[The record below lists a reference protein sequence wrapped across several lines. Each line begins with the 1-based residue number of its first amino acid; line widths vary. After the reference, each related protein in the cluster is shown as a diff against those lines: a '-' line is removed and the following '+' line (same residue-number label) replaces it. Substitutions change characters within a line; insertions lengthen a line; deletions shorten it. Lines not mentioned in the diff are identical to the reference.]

1 MAFGNVL
8 LDISVELHDNKI
20 LKDFDLKED
29 DQREIPAEKLAR
41 LGAVAVET

>member
-8 LDISVELHDNKI
+8 LDVSVELRDTQI

-29 DQREIPAEKLAR
+29 DQREIPADKLAR
-41 LGAVAVET
+41 LGAVTMET